1 MAKLFASEIA
11 EEVTS
16 GALQVDGGYGYA
28 TEFDLERH
36 WRDAPLTKIFEGT
49 SEIQHVVLGR
59 ELGL

>member
-28 TEFDLERH
+28 TEFDVERH

-49 SEIQHVVLGR
+49 SEIQKRIIASKL
-59 ELGL
+59 L